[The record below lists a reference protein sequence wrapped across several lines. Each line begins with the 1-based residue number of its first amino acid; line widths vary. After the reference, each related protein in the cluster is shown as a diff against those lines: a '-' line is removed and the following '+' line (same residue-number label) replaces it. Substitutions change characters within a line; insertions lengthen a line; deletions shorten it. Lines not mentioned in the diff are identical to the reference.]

1 MFNVIHML
9 SKILFQNKWF
19 TNYIFDGSTSLFV
32 KGNHIKILTGFGI
45 IAIISIF
52 LIQIFWVRQAF
63 TISESQFEHSLTVA
77 LRQVAEKIAV
87 KHKTH
92 FLLRN
97 PVIKINPRLYVV
109 QVNSEIDATLLDH
122 FLNTTFDYFGI
133 NQDVEYSIY
142 SCEDNK
148 LVYCNYIQK
157 RKPLK
162 SASTPELP
170 KFEGVDYYFSVSFP
184 NYPIISMHNIPMWM
198 MTSGVLIFLVLFF
211 IYALFVVFAQ
221 KSITQVQ
228 REFINNMTHEFKTPL
243 STISVIQQV
252 ISDPEI
258 IKTPQRLATY
268 AQIIGVETRRLN
280 EQVEKV
286 LNITKL
292 EKKQF
297 ELHLETINVNE
308 IIEQVVYSLTH
319 TDFEKTLDISTNMK
333 ASNYTILA
341 DRVHFHNVISN
352 ITENAVKYSA
362 AEANIVI
369 STVEHKD
376 KLHITVSDKGEGIEK
391 KELKKIFDKFYRIS
405 KGNTHNVKGFGL
417 GLFYVK
423 QIADAHKWKI
433 NIHSAPGVGTDFTI
447 IADIKK

>member
-1 MFNVIHML
+1 M
-9 SKILFQNKWF
+9 
-19 TNYIFDGSTSLFV
+19 
-32 KGNHIKILTGFGI
+32 KGNHIKILTIFGI
-45 IAIISIF
+45 LAIVSIF

-63 TISESQFEHSLTVA
+63 TISESQFEHNITVA

-87 KHKTH
+87 KNKTT
-92 FLLRN
+92 FLQRN
-97 PVIKINPRLYVV
+97 PVIKVNPRLYVV

-122 FLNTTFDYFGI
+122 FLKTSFDYFNI

-157 RKPLK
+157 KKPLK
-162 SASTPELP
+162 VASTPVLP

-221 KSITQVQ
+221 KSVTQVQ

-252 ISDPEI
+252 ISDPDI
-258 IKTPQRLATY
+258 VKTPQRLATY

-280 EQVEKV
+280 DQVEKV
-286 LNITKL
+286 LNISKL

-297 ELHLETINVNE
+297 ELHLEE
-308 IIEQVVYSLTH
+308 IDVHEVIEQVVYNLTH
-319 TDFEKTLDISTNMK
+319 TDFEKILDIKTDLK
-333 ASNYTILA
+333 ASPQIILA
-341 DRVHFHNVISN
+341 DRVHFNNVICN
-352 ITENAVKYSA
+352 ITENAVKYSVN
-362 AEANIVI
+362 EAKIVI
-369 STVEHKD
+369 STKNVKD
-376 KLHITVSDKGEGIEK
+376 KLIISISDKGEGIEK
-391 KELKKIFDKFYRIS
+391 K
-405 KGNTHNVKGFGL
+405 N
-417 GLFYVK
+417 
-423 QIADAHKWKI
+423 
-433 NIHSAPGVGTDFTI
+433 
-447 IADIKK
+447 